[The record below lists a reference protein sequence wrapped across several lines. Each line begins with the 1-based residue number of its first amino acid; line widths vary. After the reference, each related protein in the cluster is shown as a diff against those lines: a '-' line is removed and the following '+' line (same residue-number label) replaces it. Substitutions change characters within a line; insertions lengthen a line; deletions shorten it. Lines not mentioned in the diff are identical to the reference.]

1 MKKFAMLSTILIP
14 LIICGLLVT
23 LTLTQ
28 SISGGWLFLI
38 WLVAFI
44 VMTAV
49 ISYIVVVLNEKKG
62 SK

>member
-14 LIICGLLVT
+14 LVICSLLVT

-28 SISGGWLFLI
+28 SITGRWLFLT

-49 ISYIVVVLNEKKG
+49 ISYIVVVLNKKKG